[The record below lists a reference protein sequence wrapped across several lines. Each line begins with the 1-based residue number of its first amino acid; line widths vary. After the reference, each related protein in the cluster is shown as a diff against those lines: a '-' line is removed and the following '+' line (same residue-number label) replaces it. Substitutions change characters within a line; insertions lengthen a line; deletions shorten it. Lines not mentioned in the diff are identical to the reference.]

1 MMAPFEK
8 PCLVDIDTQD
18 DFVRPGGTLYFPG
31 ADEPIPIWKQLTDF
45 GQSYRLP
52 MIATVDCHTPDDPE
66 FAQFP
71 PHCVIGTGGQKKI
84 SETLAVQHQFIHP
97 DQADATIDFES
108 QVIVEKSSIDIF
120 ENSQA
125 AVVFGAVQCS
135 AFVVYGVATEY
146 CVKTAVLGLRERGYP
161 VYVLSD
167 AVRAFDPAA
176 GERALAEMANAGAGF
191 IHSAVFLEK
200 ARQQIASR
208 GR

>member
-1 MMAPFEK
+1 MALFDK

-18 DFVRPGGTLYFPG
+18 DFVRPGGALYFPG

-52 MIATVDCHTPDDPE
+52 MIATMDCHTPEDPE

-71 PHCVIGTGGQKKI
+71 PHCVIGTGGQQKI
-84 SETLAVQHQFIHP
+84 SETLAVQHQLIQA
-97 DQADATIDFES
+97 DQVDATIDFES
-108 QVIVEKSSIDIF
+108 QVIVEKSTINIF
-120 ENSQA
+120 EKSQA

-146 CVKTAVLGLRERGYP
+146 CVKTAVLGLRERGYR
-161 VYVLSD
+161 VYVVSD
-167 AVRAFDPAA
+167 AIRAFDPAA

-191 IHSAVFLEK
+191 IQSATFFDK
-200 ARQQIASR
+200 AHQQITAR
-208 GR
+208 GQ